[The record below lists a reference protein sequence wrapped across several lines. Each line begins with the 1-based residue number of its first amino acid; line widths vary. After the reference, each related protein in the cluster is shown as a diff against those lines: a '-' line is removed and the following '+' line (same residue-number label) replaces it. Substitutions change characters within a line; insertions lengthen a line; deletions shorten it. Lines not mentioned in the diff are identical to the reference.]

1 MKNMK
6 LLINKDE
13 KEILTKIYENGN
25 EEEFDYIRLI
35 NAIYR
40 GEEIE
45 LDVQNFSE
53 EEKNKFIE
61 LFDEIKK
68 VAAKQKEDTES
79 AV

>member
-1 MKNMK
+1 MK

-13 KEILTKIYENGN
+13 KEILTKIYESGN
-25 EEEFDYIRLI
+25 EVEFDYIRLI

-61 LFDEIKK
+61 LFDEIKE
-68 VAAKQKEDTES
+68 VSIKQKEDTES
-79 AV
+79 TV